1 MIDLP
6 PALEQIE
13 FRIVL
18 LNYTDY
24 PAAKLYSLE
33 ETYKACQN
41 LLGPDTDSGHRKTL
55 THKTVEKSVIICSN
69 SVVLN
74 LFGPRTILK
83 LAYTSADSS

>member
-13 FRIVL
+13 FKMVL

-33 ETYKACQN
+33 ETYKAWQN
-41 LLGPDTDSGHRKTL
+41 LLGPDTGSGHRKTL
-55 THKTVEKSVIICSN
+55 THDETVKKSYE
-69 SVVLN
+69 
-74 LFGPRTILK
+74 TE
-83 LAYTSADSS
+83 